1 MDLMQFTANQLKDL
15 ILKEAPQIKGYKKKK
30 KELLIKI
37 INDNQLDA
45 TSLKVLI
52 KPVETVK
59 PVSTLVTFD

>member
-1 MDLMQFTANQLKDL
+1 MDLMQFTANQLKSV

-37 INDNQLDA
+37 INDNQLNVS
-45 TSLKVLI
+45 SLEVLM
-52 KPVETVK
+52 KPIENVK